1 MRYRYKRIMT
11 AGLAAVL
18 LCTNA
23 GGAVPAYGAE
33 AAVDVDETMYINLDY
48 YGRPDK
54 INVVKGLNLNGRT
67 EFTDYGT
74 YLDVTNMSNQTVP
87 DLGDGT
93 VTWNFPQAQKERFYY
108 KCALD
113 KSQITL
119 PWDFDVSYKLNGVP
133 TDGDKLAG
141 ASGLVEINIKA
152 EPNDNAGE
160 YYRNNM
166 MLMVAVPVDM
176 GKCYSV
182 EAEGSQTQNLGE
194 TTAVVFTALPGED
207 GDYTVRIGTDSFE
220 TTGVIMAMMPGT
232 VEDLEHIKD
241 LKEAKDTWQDAGD
254 ELYDSLEQMAR
265 SVEDMRQ
272 GVGQV
277 RTGLDSAEIARQ
289 KWSNSKDSILAGND
303 QTLASLTSVS
313 QQLETMIPHLQTAKE
328 SAEVIHKSMGDIV
341 NTMGEM
347 QDPLRKLHTRLNNIK
362 SSAEGISGNIPELMD
377 LMQQIIALDAQL
389 QASEQVYVTGIAT
402 AGSGISLLDEEE
414 LEEQANRSHGNKAGS
429 SGSGQTASG
438 GADTGSAD
446 SANDKGNQGS
456 QGSDG
461 AGNTDN
467 KTDHGNSQGSAG
479 TDGKDNQGSG
489 STDGKDNQGSGS
501 TDGKDNQGSGSTDG
515 KDNQGS
521 GSTDGK
527 DNQGSGSADGNTSQ
541 GSGSAGGKDNQG
553 SGSTDGKDNQ
563 ESGSTDGKD
572 NQGSGN
578 TDGKDNQG
586 SGSTDG
592 KDNQGSGSAGGNA
605 SQGGS
610 VTAKASQGGSVTA
623 KANQGGSVTA
633 KASQGVSL
641 TATVSAAAGAD
652 SGSIA
657 RAGLSGTSK
666 PGRPASIERH
676 NVPLVSA
683 PEVPV
688 DMQTLMELLAG
699 RQSMLMD
706 ISKKSSDLS
715 SLMSNL
721 MDDTSDSA
729 KYSAEIVD
737 NLDILIEDLTALHDS
752 LDTYY
757 PDLQDALD
765 DSKELV
771 ARTTE
776 ALNNGIS
783 TMTIVQNTLK
793 DSSDDFDAAARES
806 LRGSME
812 LLDKSLS
819 IFDSTTAMRQAG
831 RTMKDTI
838 DNELDK
844 FDTDNRFL
852 FMDPSAEKVSFTSD
866 KNRPPKTLQIVLRTD
881 EISVDDDDAKTVDA
895 EVAKAKESPL
905 RRMWNVLVQM
915 WKAMVSIFK
924 NR

>member
-563 ESGSTDGKD
+563 
-572 NQGSGN
+572 
-578 TDGKDNQG
+578 
-586 SGSTDG
+586 
-592 KDNQGSGSAGGNA
+592 GSGSAGGNDNQGNGSADGNTSQGSGSADSNA
-605 SQGGS
+605 SQGSS

-623 KANQGGSVTA
+623 KANQGGSVTT
-633 KASQGVSL
+633 KAGQGVSL

-657 RAGLSGTSK
+657 RAGLSGASK

>member
-133 TDGDKLAG
+133 TDGHKLAG

-563 ESGSTDGKD
+563 
-572 NQGSGN
+572 
-578 TDGKDNQG
+578 
-586 SGSTDG
+586 
-592 KDNQGSGSAGGNA
+592 GSGSAGGNDNQGNGSADGNTSQGSGSADSNA
-605 SQGGS
+605 SQGSS

-623 KANQGGSVTA
+623 KANQGGSVTT

>member
-527 DNQGSGSADGNTSQ
+527 DNQGSGSAGGNDNQGNGSADGNTSQ
-541 GSGSAGGKDNQG
+541 GSGSAD
-553 SGSTDGKDNQ
+553 S
-563 ESGSTDGKD
+563 
-572 NQGSGN
+572 
-578 TDGKDNQG
+578 
-586 SGSTDG
+586 
-592 KDNQGSGSAGGNA
+592 NA
-605 SQGGS
+605 SQGSS

-623 KANQGGSVTA
+623 KANQGGSVTT
-633 KASQGVSL
+633 KAGQGVSL

-657 RAGLSGTSK
+657 RAGLSGASK